1 MDFDEYQKL
10 AARTGYGPKED
21 KNFVFMIYTMGLA
34 GEAGEV
40 VEKMKKP
47 LRDRGGV
54 FSKEEVLTIK
64 KELGDVLWYLS
75 ELARFFELPLN
86 DVAQTN
92 IDKLADRLNRGT
104 LGGSGDA
111 R

>member
-10 AARTGYGPKED
+10 AARTGYGPDTD
-21 KNFVFMIYTMGLA
+21 KNFVLMIYAMGLG

-40 VEKMKKP
+40 LEKLKKP
-47 LRDRGGV
+47 LRDRGGNIEPEE
-54 FSKEEVLTIK
+54 KEQLK
-64 KELGDVLWYLS
+64 KEMGDVLWYVS
-75 ELARFFELPLN
+75 ELSRFLGMSLS

-92 IDKLADRLNRGT
+92 IDKLASRLKRGA
-104 LGGSGDA
+104 LAGSGDN